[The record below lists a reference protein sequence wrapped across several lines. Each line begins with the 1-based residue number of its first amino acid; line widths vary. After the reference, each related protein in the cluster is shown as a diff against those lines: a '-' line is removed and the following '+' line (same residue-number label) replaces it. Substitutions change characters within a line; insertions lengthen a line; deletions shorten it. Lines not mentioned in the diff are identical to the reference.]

1 MSNIA
6 EQNAA
11 LRRFG
16 AVYFMSLRV
25 AEIRCFGSEQ
35 KLILAYGDRPAKWT
49 VILGENGVGKTTL
62 LQSAWAMAP
71 YVSEARPGVS
81 TPRGFPAPI
90 RSLRRSASSTTSI
103 HADVLLDGPFTSAK
117 MGTVA
122 HAFIASPPDH
132 SPNSAFAISLP
143 DLPPNVTVL
152 PASTESRG
160 HYPRGNVICCGYGA
174 LRRSGEASV
183 EAAASSD
190 SAASL
195 FSDHAELISGSE
207 WLLRADYA
215 ANTTADGRAVAR
227 RNKIQAALI
236 DLLPDVSDIRVV
248 GLDEQS
254 PRPRLD
260 VQTPYGWVPMR
271 ALSLGYRS
279 MIAWVVDLASRM
291 FEAYPDSADPL
302 SEPAIALVDEIDLH
316 LHPRWQREITAHL
329 DRLFPNV
336 QFIVT
341 AHSPLVVQAP
351 GVTNVAVLRRVGD
364 HVEILNDPEEV
375 RGWRVDQILTSDL
388 FGLRSARPV
397 EVEKLLER
405 QQELVLLDAPTESQ
419 RAELAAVDAKLA
431 ELVPGETA
439 QDRETWAVVRR
450 LANRMA
456 SDSGPR
462 G

>member
-1 MSNIA
+1 MGSID
-6 EQNAA
+6 EQNEAH
-11 LRRFG
+11 RRFG
-16 AVYFMSLRV
+16 PVQFTSLSV
-25 AEIRCFGSEQ
+25 AGVRCFGPEQ
-35 KLILAYGDRPAKWT
+35 TLNLTHGNRPAKWT
-49 VILGENGVGKTTL
+49 VILGENGVGKTTI
-62 LQSAWAMAP
+62 LQCLWAMAP
-71 YVSEARPGVS
+71 NVAEAQPSRSSSRAVSA
-81 TPRGFPAPI
+81 PRGSGSMLA
-90 RSLRRSASSTTSI
+90 LRRAPMSKMTVS
-103 HADVLLDGPFTSAK
+103 ADVVLEAPFTSTET
-117 MGTVA
+117 G
-122 HAFIASPPDH
+122 IRASLSIE
-132 SPNSAFAISLP
+132 SPSFQSNPHTSL
-143 DLPPNVTVL
+143 VTVSQH
-152 PASTESRG
+152 PK
-160 HYPRGNVICCGYGA
+160 GNALCCGYGA
-174 LRRSGEASV
+174 LRRSS
-183 EAAASSD
+183 EAAAVEAGRSSD

-195 FSDHAELISGSE
+195 FSDDAGLISGSE

-227 RNKIQAALI
+227 RDKIQAALI
-236 DLLPDVSDIRVV
+236 DLLPDVSNIRVA
-248 GLDEQS
+248 GLDEQP

-291 FEAYPDSADPL
+291 FESYPDSGDPL
-302 SEPAIALVDEIDLH
+302 GEPAIALVDEIDLH

-351 GVTNVAVLRRVGD
+351 GVTNVAVLRRVDD
-364 HVEILNDPEEV
+364 HVEIVNDPEEV

-388 FGLRSARPV
+388 FGLSSARPID
-397 EVEKLLER
+397 VEKLLER
-405 QQELVLLDAPTESQ
+405 QQQLVLLDAPTEAQ

-439 QDRETWAVVRR
+439 QDRETWAVVQR
-450 LANRMA
+450 LANRLA
-456 SDSGPR
+456 SDSGH

>member
-1 MSNIA
+1 MGSID
-6 EQNAA
+6 EQNEAH
-11 LRRFG
+11 RRFG
-16 AVYFMSLRV
+16 PVYFTSLSV
-25 AEIRCFGSEQ
+25 AGVRCFGPQQTLS
-35 KLILAYGDRPAKWT
+35 LAHGNRPAKWT

-62 LQSAWAMAP
+62 LQCLWAMAP
-71 YVSEARPGVS
+71 YVSEVKPGVLVGS
-81 TPRGFPAPI
+81 HPRGSVGANPG
-90 RSLRRSASSTTSI
+90 LRRSPASSTSIFAQVILNEPLTSTK
-103 HADVLLDGPFTSAK
+103 V
-117 MGTVA
+117 GTPAGAV
-122 HAFIASPPDH
+122 ILSH
-132 SPNSAFAISLP
+132 SPR
-143 DLPPNVTVL
+143 
-152 PASTESRG
+152 TEQGTS
-160 HYPRGNVICCGYGA
+160 YPSWTNAVCCGYGA

-183 EAAASSD
+183 EAGISKH

-195 FSDHAELISGSE
+195 FSDDAELISGSE

-215 ANTTADGRAVAR
+215 ASTTADGRAVAR
-227 RNKIQAALI
+227 RDKIQIALI
-236 DLLPDVSDIRVV
+236 DLLPDVSGIRVA
-248 GLDEQS
+248 GLDEQP

-260 VQTPYGWVPMR
+260 VKTPYGWVPMR

-302 SEPAIALVDEIDLH
+302 NEPAIALVDEIDLH

-351 GVTNVAVLRRVGD
+351 GVTNVAVLRRIDD
-364 HVEILNDPEEV
+364 HVEIVNDPEEV

-388 FGLRSARPV
+388 FGLSSARPID
-397 EVEKLLER
+397 VEKLLER
-405 QQELVLLDAPTESQ
+405 QQELVLLDAPTEAQ

-439 QDRETWAVVRR
+439 QERETWAVVQR
-450 LANRMA
+450 LANRLA
-456 SDSGPR
+456 SDSGHR
-462 G
+462 

>member
-1 MSNIA
+1 MGSIE
-6 EQNAA
+6 EQSEAH
-11 LRRFG
+11 RRFG
-16 AVYFMSLRV
+16 PVYFTSLRV
-25 AEIRCFGSEQ
+25 AGVRCFGPAQ
-35 KLILAYGDRPAKWT
+35 TLNLAHGNRPAKWT

-62 LQSAWAMAP
+62 LQCAWAISP
-71 YVSEARPGVS
+71 SISEPRPGALGDS
-81 TPRGFPAPI
+81 HPRGAHAPGLV
-90 RSLRRSASSTTSI
+90 LRRSA
-103 HADVLLDGPFTSAK
+103 
-117 MGTVA
+117 
-122 HAFIASPPDH
+122 
-132 SPNSAFAISLP
+132 
-143 DLPPNVTVL
+143 
-152 PASTESRG
+152 ASTMSITSDLALGELLASGRAG
-160 HYPRGNVICCGYGA
+160 SLTRASLVSSDPRSTIFRPYPSSANAICCGYGA
-174 LRRSGEASV
+174 LRRSNEGSV
-183 EAAASSD
+183 EAGASID

-195 FSDHAELISGSE
+195 LSDDAELISGSE

-227 RNKIQAALI
+227 RDKIQAALV
-236 DLLPDVSDIRVV
+236 DLLPDVSNIRVA
-248 GLDEQS
+248 GLDEQP

-260 VQTPYGWVPMR
+260 VQTPYGWLAMR
-271 ALSLGYRS
+271 SLSLGYRS

-351 GVTNVAVLRRVGD
+351 GVTNVAVLRRVDD
-364 HVEILNDPEEV
+364 HVEIVNDPEEV

-388 FGLRSARPV
+388 FGLSSARPV

-405 QQELVLLDAPTESQ
+405 QQELVLLDAPTEAQ
-419 RAELAAVDAKLA
+419 RAEFAAVDAKLA

-450 LANRMA
+450 LANRLA
-456 SDSGPR
+456 SDPGH

>member
-1 MSNIA
+1 
-6 EQNAA
+6 
-11 LRRFG
+11 
-16 AVYFMSLRV
+16 
-25 AEIRCFGSEQ
+25 
-35 KLILAYGDRPAKWT
+35 
-49 VILGENGVGKTTL
+49 
-62 LQSAWAMAP
+62 
-71 YVSEARPGVS
+71 
-81 TPRGFPAPI
+81 
-90 RSLRRSASSTTSI
+90 
-103 HADVLLDGPFTSAK
+103 
-117 MGTVA
+117 
-122 HAFIASPPDH
+122 
-132 SPNSAFAISLP
+132 
-143 DLPPNVTVL
+143 
-152 PASTESRG
+152 
-160 HYPRGNVICCGYGA
+160 
-174 LRRSGEASV
+174 V
-183 EAAASSD
+183 EAGASID

-195 FSDHAELISGSE
+195 LSDDAELISGSE

-227 RNKIQAALI
+227 RDKIQAALV
-236 DLLPDVSDIRVV
+236 DLLPDVSNIRVA
-248 GLDEQS
+248 GLDEQP

-260 VQTPYGWVPMR
+260 VQTPYGWLAMR
-271 ALSLGYRS
+271 SLSLGYRS

-351 GVTNVAVLRRVGD
+351 GVTNVAVLRRVDD
-364 HVEILNDPEEV
+364 HVEIVNDPEEV

-388 FGLRSARPV
+388 FGLSSARPV

-405 QQELVLLDAPTESQ
+405 QQELVLLDAPTEAQ
-419 RAELAAVDAKLA
+419 RAEFAAVDAKLA

-450 LANRMA
+450 LANRLA
-456 SDSGPR
+456 SDPGH